1 MWLSLRDIETSGG
14 GLGREPHAVRHNI
27 AALGF
32 GGGHGNAG
40 KEVPVLGL
48 LIVGSAIGAE
58 L

>member
-1 MWLSLRDIETSGG
+1 MWLSLRDIETGGG

-48 LIVGSAIGAE
+48 
-58 L
+58 